1 MRKPLEARRSDPR
14 RANAQQDGYDEGRRA
29 ACSSLLAGPI
39 RAGAARRLVELVL
52 LPRDHRDE
60 LVEIFEEID
69 GLAQPTLNGLTAVAA
84 RATAA
89 HTWRGTRSLG
99 ASVATITAGID
110 RRFAAC
116 EAGEAPYPL
125 TLTGLGVAGRYG
137 LENNLSTVYVT
148 HMLERIVESA
158 VFVATVVE
166 PACAPGAYA
175 VTLEPR
181 RSTTAAVR
189 GILVGHL
196 ARHQNATI
204 DFALEELTSRY
215 RQEPVAV
222 DHLQAVMLALRSP
235 IDVQQLVVGTHALVS
250 AVCDDI
256 EIDAELVAAARI
268 LDGSGLT
275 GEGSLALGEAVGTIT
290 GLAAGLV
297 SVLHGGGPRGGG
309 RRDGGLAETGP
320 DYGGGSFPGLGAA
333 QPVPSL
339 PIERWRTGAGQPSA
353 GRRAPAGQRWGA
365 EDLARSALRV
375 ALVIAWCAHHR
386 RVRPGAITLDDRP
399 SAGR

>member
-1 MRKPLEARRSDPR
+1 MRKPLEARRSGLR
-14 RANAQQDGYDEGRRA
+14 AANAQQGGYDEGRRV

-60 LVEIFEEID
+60 LGEIFEEID
-69 GLAQPTLNGLTAVAA
+69 GMGGQPTLDELTAVAA

-99 ASVATITAGID
+99 ASVATMSAGVD

-125 TLTGLGVAGRYG
+125 TLGGLGVAGRYG

-158 VFVATVVE
+158 VFVATVVD

-215 RQEPVAV
+215 RQEPVAG

-235 IDVQQLVVGTHALVS
+235 VDVGQLVVGAHALVS
-250 AVCDDI
+250 AVCDDL
-256 EIDAELVAAARI
+256 EIDTELVAAARV

-275 GEGSLALGEAVGTIT
+275 GEGSLALGEAVGTVT

-297 SVLHGGGPRGGG
+297 STLVGEGARGGGPAPAQPDDGGG
-309 RRDGGLAETGP
+309 DAFP
-320 DYGGGSFPGLGAA
+320 DPGAA
-333 QPVPSL
+333 QPATSV
-339 PIERWRTGAGQPSA
+339 PIELWKARAGQRSAA

-365 EDLARSALRV
+365 EDLARSVLRV
-375 ALVIAWCAHHR
+375 SLVIAWCAHHR
-386 RVRPGAITLDDRP
+386 RVRAGQITLDDRP
-399 SAGR
+399 SRGT

>member
-1 MRKPLEARRSDPR
+1 MRKPLEARRAGL
-14 RANAQQDGYDEGRRA
+14 RAADAQQVAYDEGRRA
-29 ACSSLLAGPI
+29 ACSSLLVGPI

-60 LVEIFEEID
+60 LGEIFEAID
-69 GLAQPTLNGLTAVAA
+69 GLAQPPTLDELTAIAA

-99 ASVATITAGID
+99 VSVTTISAAID

-125 TLTGLGVAGRYG
+125 TLTGLGAAGRYG
-137 LENNLSTVYVT
+137 LANNLSTVYVT

-158 VFVATVVE
+158 VFVATIVE

-175 VTLEPR
+175 VTPEPR

-204 DFALEELTSRY
+204 DFALEELMSRY
-215 RQEPVAV
+215 RQEPVAA
-222 DHLQAVMLALRSP
+222 DHLQGVMLALRSP
-235 IDVQQLVVGTHALVS
+235 IDVQQLVVGAHALVS
-250 AVCDDI
+250 SVCDDV

-290 GLAAGLV
+290 GLVAGLV
-297 SVLHGGGPRGGG
+297 SALHGGGAGGGAIAEGRLDRGDESVAGAPLLGTGMPIEQLQSRGG
-309 RRDGGLAETGP
+309 RR
-320 DYGGGSFPGLGAA
+320 S
-333 QPVPSL
+333 V
-339 PIERWRTGAGQPSA
+339 A
-353 GRRAPAGQRWGA
+353 GRRALAGARWGA
-365 EDLARSALRV
+365 DDLARSLLRG
-375 ALVIAWCAHHR
+375 ALVIAWCAHHH
-386 RVRPGAITLDDRP
+386 RVRPGAITLDD
-399 SAGR
+399 SASLWG

>member
-1 MRKPLEARRSDPR
+1 MRKPLEARRSGL
-14 RANAQQDGYDEGRRA
+14 RAADAQQDGYDEGRRA
-29 ACSSLLAGPI
+29 ACGSLLGGPI

-60 LVEIFEEID
+60 LGEIFAAID
-69 GLAQPTLNGLTAVAA
+69 GLAQEPALGELTAIAA

-99 ASVATITAGID
+99 ASVATISAGID

-125 TLTGLGVAGRYG
+125 TLTGLGAAGRYG

-196 ARHQNATI
+196 ARDQNATI
-204 DFALEELTSRY
+204 DFALEELISRY
-215 RQEPVAV
+215 RQEPVAA
-222 DHLQAVMLALRSP
+222 DHLQAVILALRSP
-235 IDVQQLVVGTHALVS
+235 VDVEQLVVGAHALVS
-250 AVCDDI
+250 AVCEDV

-290 GLAAGLV
+290 GLVAGLV
-297 SVLHGGGPRGGG
+297 AALHGGGPAGGG
-309 RRDGGLAETGP
+309 RTEGGP
-320 DYGGGSFPGLGAA
+320 DQGGDDLASAA
-333 QPVPSL
+333 HHPATGL
-339 PIERWRTGAGQPSA
+339 PIAHWPSRAGQRRIA
-353 GRRAPAGQRWGA
+353 GRRALTGQRWGS
-365 EDLARSALRV
+365 EELARSVLRV
-375 ALVIAWCAHHR
+375 ALVIAWCAHHD
-386 RVRPGAITLDDRP
+386 RVRPGAIALDER
-399 SAGR
+399 SRG

>member
-1 MRKPLEARRSDPR
+1 MIRKPLEARRSGR
-14 RANAQQDGYDEGRRA
+14 RGENAQDDAYDEGRRT
-29 ACSSLLAGPI
+29 ACSALLGGPI

-60 LVEIFEEID
+60 LGEIFEAID
-69 GLAQPTLNGLTAVAA
+69 VLGRSPTLDELTAVAA

-89 HTWRGTRSLG
+89 HTWRGTRSLES
-99 ASVATITAGID
+99 SVAGIAAGID

-137 LENNLSTVYVT
+137 LEHNLSTVYVM

-166 PACAPGAYA
+166 PACAPGAYV

-204 DFALEELTSRY
+204 DFALEELASRF
-215 RQEPVAV
+215 RHEPAAV

-235 IDVQQLVVGTHALVS
+235 IDVQQLVVGAHSLVS
-250 AVCDDI
+250 TVCDDI

-275 GEGSLALGEAVGTIT
+275 GEGSLALGEAVGTII

-297 SVLHGGGPRGGG
+297 SALDDGGPAGGALAAGGQDHGGDEFAGGTAD
-309 RRDGGLAETGP
+309 RATGL
-320 DYGGGSFPGLGAA
+320 
-333 QPVPSL
+333 PV
-339 PIERWRTGAGQPSA
+339 EHWQARAGQRSVA
-353 GRRAPAGQRWGA
+353 GRRAPAGARWGA
-365 EDLARSALRV
+365 EDLARSVLRA

-386 RVRPGAITLDDRP
+386 RVRPGAITLDERLSSP
-399 SAGR
+399 S